1 MNMKNCLFK
10 LFASGLASLAVISLV
25 QAQSVTIEMDSTR
38 QLIRGFGGIHIN
50 AWQGTQLNADLQEKA
65 FDNDP
70 GEIGLSILRLQ
81 ISPDSNHFGNE
92 LDIAQYAVSKGA
104 IVFGSPWDAP
114 PDMLDPEAEQDKV
127 LYERYGDYADHLNR
141 FNQYMADNGV
151 PIYAV
156 SVQNEPDISDWTR
169 WTEEEMATFLAENG
183 QDIETRVIAP
193 ESFQFNRDYTD
204 FILND
209 SAARA
214 NVDIVGGH
222 IYGGGLAD
230 YPLARELGKEV
241 WMTEHLTG
249 SESQEINTW
258 ELALA
263 LGTEINLC
271 MKANFNVYVWWYIR
285 RFYGLITDDGNISKK
300 GYVMSQFSKFIRPG
314 AIRVDATPES
324 ASGIAA
330 TAFKTDTTLVVVV
343 INTSASAVTL
353 DFDINNNTGIDTLI
367 QFTTSRTKNVMNDG
381 GISVAGDSLTA
392 TVDALS
398 ITTFTSWAGNGGKF
412 GNIPPVA
419 VAGPDTVI
427 VDTLGIGIYEIL
439 LDASA
444 STDTDG
450 EIVNF
455 TWSLNDRQISW
466 DTTCLAQFGVGNHTV
481 ILAVTDD
488 DGARDIDT
496 MFIEVVTTF
505 ETEIW
510 LETECAIVGSSWE
523 IHENTNAS
531 HGLFVNTPAGYQK
544 IDAAS
549 EDTADH
555 LIFNFHI
562 SESGPYKVWGR
573 VIDPT
578 ADDDSYW
585 VKMDDDPVW
594 VGWNNIVGGANWH
607 WDDVHNWSNEE
618 PVIWQLDT
626 GMHVLSICMREDG
639 TLLDKIYITNTGN
652 TPEGIGGADTTCTP
666 IVEVA
671 VDGIIAESQDVRL
684 FPNPSADELHI
695 QIRDLPVRGIRIE
708 IIDIRGQQIM
718 EDVIRN
724 KNYIMDISALKEGI
738 YIVVLRDRDSVRNLR
753 FVKAY

>member
-1 MNMKNCLFK
+1 MKMKNYLFK
-10 LFASGLASLAVISLV
+10 LFASVLASLAVISLV
-25 QAQSVTIEMDSTR
+25 QAQSVTIDMDSTR

-50 AWQGTQLNADLQEKA
+50 AWQGTELNADMQEKS

-81 ISPDSNHFGNE
+81 ISPDSNQFGNE

-104 IVFGSPWDAP
+104 IVFGSPWNAP

-127 LYERYGDYADHLNR
+127 LYEKYGDYAGHLNR

-151 PIYAV
+151 PVYAV
-156 SVQNEPDISDWTR
+156 SVQNEPDYDDWTR
-169 WTEEEMATFLAENG
+169 WTAEEMATFLAENG

-193 ESFQFNRDYTD
+193 ESYQFKRDFTD

-222 IYGGGLAD
+222 LYGGGLAD

-249 SESQEINTW
+249 NDSPESNTW

-271 MKANFNVYVWWYIR
+271 MQANFNVYVWWFIR

-343 INTSASAVTL
+343 INTNASAMTL
-353 DFDINNNTGIDTLI
+353 DFDINCNAGIDTLV
-367 QFTTSRTKNVMNDG
+367 QFTTSSTKNVINDG
-381 GISVAGDSLTA
+381 GVSVIGDSFTA
-392 TVDALS
+392 TFDALS
-398 ITTFTSWAGNGGKF
+398 VTTFTSLAGNGGKF

-419 VAGPDTVI
+419 VAGHDTVI
-427 VDTLGIGIYEIL
+427 VDTLGVGIYDIL

-444 STDTDG
+444 SMDQDG
-450 EIVNF
+450 EIVIFN
-455 TWSLNDRQISW
+455 WSLDNRQVSL
-466 DTTCLAQFGVGNHTV
+466 DTTCLVHFGVGNHAVVLT
-481 ILAVTDD
+481 VTDD

-496 MFIEVVTTF
+496 IFIEVVSIF

-510 LETECAIVGSSWE
+510 LEAECAIVGSSWE
-523 IHENTNAS
+523 ILENTNAS
-531 HGLFVNTPAGYQK
+531 HGLYVTTPEGYQK

-555 LIFNFHI
+555 LIFNFHV

-585 VKMDDDPVW
+585 VKMDDDAAW
-594 VGWNNIVGGANWH
+594 AGWNNIVTGANWH
-607 WDDVHNWSNEE
+607 WDDVHNWSNEN

-626 GMHVLSICMREDG
+626 GMHSLSICIREDG
-639 TLLDKIYITNTGN
+639 TLLDKIYITNTGA
-652 TPEGIGGADTTCTP
+652 TPEGIGEADTTCPP
-666 IVEVA
+666 IIEDAVE
-671 VDGIIAESQDVRL
+671 GMIAESQGVNL
-684 FPNPSADELHI
+684 FPNPSADRLHI
-695 QIRDLPVRGIRIE
+695 QIHDLPVRGIRIE
-708 IIDIRGQQIM
+708 IVDIRGQRIM
-718 EDVIRN
+718 TDVIRN
-724 KNYIMDISALKEGI
+724 KDYIMNISALKEGV

-753 FVKAY
+753 FVKAD